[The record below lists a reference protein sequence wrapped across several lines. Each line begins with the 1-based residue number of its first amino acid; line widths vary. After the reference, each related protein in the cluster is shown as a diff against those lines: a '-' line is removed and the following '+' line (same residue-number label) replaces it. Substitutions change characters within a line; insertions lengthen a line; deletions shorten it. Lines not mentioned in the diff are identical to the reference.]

1 MIFFQ
6 KKVRLQNLQSSV
18 GKQKMRECEALSFKS
33 LIRKEGYLSNI
44 PLFGDKTINLI
55 SRHLNLFTAI
65 SQQVL
70 SSARFLLLV
79 MVKNVTET
87 SVTNCPKKSDDDV
100 KALRRVL
107 YAPRFVK

>member
-6 KKVRLQNLQSSV
+6 KKGRLQNLQSSV

-70 SSARFLLLV
+70 LSFYHQQRYTLEIFAALGSNGKKCDRNQRHKL
-79 MVKNVTET
+79 
-87 SVTNCPKKSDDDV
+87 PKKI
-100 KALRRVL
+100 
-107 YAPRFVK
+107 